1 MAHRTTTTYR
11 KLDLDEERALVE
23 KAKAGDEDALSTLIA
38 HHYQAMYR
46 LALKYTRD
54 PHRAQE
60 ATQESCV
67 QVLRYIGQ
75 FRSESRFGSWMSRI
89 VINAVRLRHRR
100 EKRLVPVGDALE
112 FDRPAPGPSPDRT
125 AADRQILRMVDDFLR
140 EGRDG
145 DYDLFVMRY
154 VDDAAVREVADR
166 AGISMPAVKTRVHR
180 ARKRLRDHAEA
191 AHWHTGL

>member
-1 MAHRTTTTYR
+1 MAYRSSTPHR

-23 KAKAGDEDALSTLIA
+23 KAKGGDEAALETLLA

-89 VINAVRLRHRR
+89 VINAARLRHRR

-112 FDRPAPGPSPDRT
+112 FDRPAPGPTPDRT
-125 AADRQILRMVDDFLR
+125 AADRQILRMVDDFLQD
-140 EGRDG
+140 GRDG
-145 DYDLFVMRY
+145 DYELFLMRY
-154 VDDAAVREVADR
+154 VDDAGVREVADK

-180 ARKRLRDHAEA
+180 ARKKLRDHAEA
-191 AHWHTGL
+191 CRWHAGL